1 METGLP
7 RTDMDEEVMSLHA
20 CARERDTVNVASQ
33 IVRSSVTAPRCECGR
48 VNVVF
53 SYRQQNAYTLATAVI
68 MLLSA
73 CICTPLFA
81 S

>member
-20 CARERDTVNVASQ
+20 CAREGDTVNVASQ
-33 IVRSSVTAPRCECGR
+33 MRPWPPPDVNAG